1 MTSIT
6 LTLNGERTPLEVEPR
21 THLGDA
27 IREQVR
33 LTGTHLG
40 CEHGVCGACTVLL
53 DGVPVRSCITLAV
66 ACDGQ
71 EVRSIE
77 GFEED
82 VAMAQLR
89 EAFTKEHGLQCGF
102 CTPGMLIACRD
113 IVLRLP
119 DADEDRIRYELS
131 GNICRCTGYV
141 GIVKAVR
148 SVLITRQTMGSVAP
162 AAVKPAVVE
171 VKPFTGFT
179 PAAPVAAQV
188 ATAAVSDTAREG
200 WTRFEENFVIRRSP
214 QEVWDVLKDFPTVA
228 AALPG
233 AELIEHSDAHVK
245 GRMKVKLGPI
255 AAAFAGSAQVERD
268 DRALVGTVRGAGSDS
283 GSGSRTKAEARY
295 AVTPEGNGEA
305 KVTLTVEYNLQGPLA
320 QFSRSGLAQDLG
332 RRIVGEFASNL
343 NARVGGGAAVAA
355 AAPLDAGN
363 MVGAVL
369 WMRIKAIFAGIFGGK
384 S

>member
-1 MTSIT
+1 MTAIT
-6 LTLNGERTPLEVEPR
+6 LTINGERTPLEVEPR

-53 DGVPVRSCITLAV
+53 DGVPVRSCITFAV

-89 EAFTKEHGLQCGF
+89 DAFTKEHGLQCGF
-102 CTPGMLIACRD
+102 CTPGMLIASRD
-113 IVLRLP
+113 IVLRIP
-119 DADEDRIRYELS
+119 DADEERIRHELS
-131 GNICRCTGYV
+131 GNLCRCTGYV

-148 SVLITRQTMGSVAP
+148 SVIVTRQAMSRTAPVA
-162 AAVKPAVVE
+162 AKPTVE
-171 VKPFTGFT
+171 AKPFAAFT
-179 PAAPVAAQV
+179 PAAPVATQSV
-188 ATAAVSDTAREG
+188 TAAVSDTARQG
-200 WTRFEENFVIRRSP
+200 WTRFEENFVIRRTP
-214 QEVWDVLKDFPTVA
+214 AEVWEVLKDFPTIA

-233 AELIEHSDAHVK
+233 AELIEHDDAHVK

-255 AAAFAGSAQVERD
+255 AASFAGSAQVERD
-268 DRALVGTVRGAGSDS
+268 DKALIGMVRGAGSDS

-295 AVTPEGNGEA
+295 QVTPHGDGEA

-332 RRIVGEFASNL
+332 RRIVGEFAANL
-343 NARVGGGAAVAA
+343 NARLGGGPAVAA
-355 AAPLDAGN
+355 AVALDAGN

-369 WMRIKAIFAGIFGGK
+369 WMRIKGIFTALFGNK
-384 S
+384 T